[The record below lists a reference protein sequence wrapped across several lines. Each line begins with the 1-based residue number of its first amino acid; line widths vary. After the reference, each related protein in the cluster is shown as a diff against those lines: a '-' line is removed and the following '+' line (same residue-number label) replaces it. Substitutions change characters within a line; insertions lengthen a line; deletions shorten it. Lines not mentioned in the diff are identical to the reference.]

1 MSPAE
6 PSPVS
11 TQSRNRRVRQVL
23 LWTLL
28 ANWVV
33 AAAKTAVGLWSGSA
47 SVTADGL
54 HSFIDGASNILGLL
68 ALSIASR
75 PADDDHPYG
84 HAKFEALA
92 SLGIGAMIGVGSLEL
107 GKMAFSALISNRHP
121 QVSGLMAAV
130 MAVSL
135 VFNLVISTVERR
147 FGRRLQSPILEADA
161 RHTLSDVFVSGA
173 VLASVALV
181 YWGYP
186 RADGIVA
193 LAVLV
198 FVVYVAYGIT
208 RHAVGILSD
217 TARLEPEAVAL
228 CVASIDGVRSSK
240 QIRSR
245 GLEESVYVDLIIE
258 VDPKLPTADAHRLA
272 DRVEE
277 EICQAFPQVK
287 DVIVHVEPAL

>member
-1 MSPAE
+1 MIA
-6 PSPVS
+6 PSPLP
-11 TQSRNRRVRQVL
+11 QARAQRVRRVL
-23 LWTLL
+23 LWILV
-28 ANWVV
+28 ANWAI
-33 AAAKTAVGLWSGSA
+33 AAAKTAVGLGSGSA
-47 SVTADGL
+47 SVPADGL

-75 PADDDHPYG
+75 PADEDHPYG

-107 GKMAFSALISNRHP
+107 GKMAFAALVSDRHP

-135 VFNLVISTVERR
+135 VLNLIVSSVERR
-147 FGRRLQSPILEADA
+147 WGKRLQSPILEADA

-181 YWGYP
+181 YLGFP
-186 RADGIVA
+186 RADGVIA

-198 FVVYVAYGIT
+198 FVIYVAYGIT
-208 RHAVGILSD
+208 RHAVAILSD
-217 TARLEPEAVAL
+217 TARLNPEAVAL
-228 CVASIDGVRSSK
+228 CVASIDGIRASK

-258 VDPKLPTADAHRLA
+258 VDPGLPTAEAHRLA

-277 EICQAFPQVK
+277 SICAAFPQVT
-287 DVIVHVEPAL
+287 DVVVHVEPESGAV